1 MKLRLVD
8 QTTHAITRAEI
19 KNGRLEIDFTDKTA
33 EEVDAI
39 CSVPTNFAEIKL
51 LTDSDEVFSD
61 GIRGWTVYGGTL
73 LLNNVKTAIMTK
85 APNVTEERL
94 TTAEANALAAR
105 TATQEQ
111 GQEIE
116 QANTNL
122 QMAIAELTMVIAT
135 LAAPAVDVEGGE
147 ESV

>member
-8 QTTHAITRAEI
+8 QTTHVITRAEI

-33 EEVDAI
+33 EEVEAI
-39 CSVPTNFAEIKL
+39 CSVPANFAEIEL

-73 LLNNVKTAIMTK
+73 LLNDVKTAIMTK

>member
-39 CSVPTNFAEIKL
+39 CSVPANFAEIKL

>member
-19 KNGRLEIDFTDKTA
+19 TNGRLEIDFTDKTA

-39 CSVPTNFAEIKL
+39 CSVPANFVEIEL

-73 LLNNVKTAIMTK
+73 LLNDVKTAIMTK

-111 GQEIE
+111 GQEID

>member
-8 QTTHAITRAEI
+8 KTTHAITRAEI
-19 KNGRLEIDFTDKTA
+19 INGRLEIDFADKTA
-33 EEVDAI
+33 EEVESI
-39 CSVPTNFAEIKL
+39 CSVPANFAEIEL

-73 LLNNVKTAIMTK
+73 LLNDVKTAIMTK

>member
-8 QTTHAITRAEI
+8 QTTHVITRAEI

-33 EEVDAI
+33 EEVEAI
-39 CSVPTNFAEIKL
+39 CSVPANFAEIKL

-94 TTAEANALAAR
+94 AAAEANALAAR

-111 GQEIE
+111 GQEID

-135 LAAPAVDVEGGE
+135 LATPAAGTEGGE
-147 ESV
+147 TDV

>member
-1 MKLRLVD
+1 
-8 QTTHAITRAEI
+8 
-19 KNGRLEIDFTDKTA
+19 
-33 EEVDAI
+33 
-39 CSVPTNFAEIKL
+39 
-51 LTDSDEVFSD
+51 
-61 GIRGWTVYGGTL
+61 
-73 LLNNVKTAIMTK
+73 MTK

>member
-8 QTTHAITRAEI
+8 KTTHAITRAEI
-19 KNGRLEIDFTDKTA
+19 TNGRLEIDFTDKTA

-39 CSVPTNFAEIKL
+39 CSVPANFAEIKL

-135 LAAPAVDVEGGE
+135 LAAPATGTEGGE